1 MAAVR
6 AEITEGREPFAS
18 NEDLATV
25 RRIEM
30 LERIERSETTLRAF
44 RKRAVRNDS
53 SLRVHDARSIGYD

>member
-6 AEITEGREPFAS
+6 AEIAEGRELFAS

-25 RRIEM
+25 RIEM
-30 LERIERSETTLRAF
+30 LERIERFETTLRAF
-44 RKRAVRNDS
+44 RKRAVRHDS